1 MENKID
7 EQNNGQ
13 GFAIAGL
20 VIGIFALLLSII
32 PCIGVSAILLG
43 IIAVVFGAVALTK
56 AKLPESPKGMGIAG
70 ITLGGI
76 AIFVAVLWLVF
87 VVGSKS
93 VFKKRFE
100 NLIEWTDEFDN
111 IDDTYDDFDDMDSL
125 DDLESALDELE
136 GVTNDTNSED
146 IVNDTIIEIDN

>member
-1 MENKID
+1 
-7 EQNNGQ
+7 
-13 GFAIAGL
+13 
-20 VIGIFALLLSII
+20 
-32 PCIGVSAILLG
+32 LG

-93 VFKKRFE
+93 VFKNRFE
-100 NLIEWTDEFDN
+100 NLIEWADEFDN
-111 IDDTYDDFDDMDSL
+111 IDSDDTYDEFDDMDSL

-136 GVTNDTNSED
+136 GVADETNGED
-146 IVNDTIIEIDN
+146 IVNDTVIEIDN